1 MKKSITKEEYLNLKY
16 ENAKNKYVS
25 PITKNTPNK
34 KMKSTLDTILN
45 SSKHFH
51 NRAKSLLS
59 DEFYEFIESYNELN
73 LNFLDIVMIM
83 NVKIMI
89 DDFVDKKHS
98 TNATAFNH
106 EIEQLKKEADKL
118 VEYTDETMMVVP
130 LPFRASVSLSMLV
143 HYFEL
148 IKADKDTMD
157 IIIKHFFNTSKPRT
171 DNKTAKFLINICT
184 KTSDKI
190 LSDKKAISIENIED
204 EIKDKTI
211 DKLIHVAKQKRV

>member
-1 MKKSITKEEYLNLKY
+1 MEKTTNKYKYLDLKY
-16 ENAKNKYVS
+16 EKARKKFVS
-25 PITKNTPNK
+25 PITQNTPNK

-89 DDFVDKKHS
+89 DDFIEKKHS
-98 TNATAFNH
+98 TNPTAFNR
-106 EIEQLKKEADKL
+106 EIKQLKKEADKL
-118 VEYTDETMMVVP
+118 VKYTTETMVVP
-130 LPFRASVSLSMLV
+130 LPFRASVSLGMLV

-148 IKADKDTMD
+148 IKSDKDTMD

-184 KTSDKI
+184 KTSNKI

-204 EIKDKTI
+204 EIKGKTI
-211 DKLIHVAKQKRV
+211 DKLIHVAKP